1 MHAELGGSREQRA
14 GKRLEEVEH
23 RKLKKRE
30 PVVGGGAWSSGCGAA
45 IWLSAI
51 LGTLSKAPV
60 MGELVLP
67 VMRQPQRHRLCGGDI
82 VFV

>member
-1 MHAELGGSREQRA
+1 MW
-14 GKRLEEVEH
+14 
-23 RKLKKRE
+23 
-30 PVVGGGAWSSGCGAA
+30 GACSSGCGAA

-60 MGELVLP
+60 MGELVSP

-82 VFV
+82 VFRLLGGRAAMFDGNIFCFILSN